1 MFLSAFDCKM
11 GYTFAFCQTEI
22 YRNSW
27 KLSWKLV
34 CNACEWCT
42 FLKPDT
48 MYCYT
53 PCNTLKVLIPSSLFK
68 EVQEDTISLAAASA
82 PPSVR
87 SRLWSH
93 QLFSRLTLHRT
104 TDHPSVISHTFR
116 GSCVSEDRRFEFVSL
131 FVQGQRKWQE
141 DLERF
146 ILHPHPVL
154 MCAAPSGYLCI
165 PSCLW
170 LHSNLVLHLLS
181 MVTEI
186 CDFHKELV
194 LVALLAKLCW
204 KISLCTYCKE
214 I

>member
-34 CNACEWCT
+34 CNAREWCT

-93 QLFSRLTLHRT
+93 QLFSSSLFTEQLVIHQSLHTRSGEAVCQRIAGLNSYLCLSKGRGNGRKT
-104 TDHPSVISHTFR
+104 WR
-116 GSCVSEDRRFEFVSL
+116 GSSCILTPCWRVLLHQATSVSQAV
-131 FVQGQRKWQE
+131 
-141 DLERF
+141 
-146 ILHPHPVL
+146 
-154 MCAAPSGYLCI
+154 SGYTPTLSCI
-165 PSCLW
+165 CSQW
-170 LHSNLVLHLLS
+170 
-181 MVTEI
+181 
-186 CDFHKELV
+186 
-194 LVALLAKLCW
+194 
-204 KISLCTYCKE
+204 
-214 I
+214 

>member
-34 CNACEWCT
+34 CNARGWCT

-146 ILHPHPVL
+146 ILHPQPLADVCCSIRL
-154 MCAAPSGYLCI
+154 PLYPKLSLATLQPCPASALNGNRN
-165 PSCLW
+165 LW
-170 LHSNLVLHLLS
+170 LSQRACTGSSVSKVMLKEFTLYVL
-181 MVTEI
+181 
-186 CDFHKELV
+186 
-194 LVALLAKLCW
+194 
-204 KISLCTYCKE
+204 
-214 I
+214 